1 MRGIISIVLIAVFI
15 LFVGCRKRLDD
26 FLFNNDNSITEYR
39 LDNYAGELSLELPTD
54 YYIPE
59 SDIHQFEF
67 TIEDGEETLKI
78 AAIFVGDVN
87 AIQTDTVILYCH
99 GNRDH
104 MDHYWPRQKLLSYV
118 GHQGRFGVLMFDY
131 PGYGLSEGKPT
142 EENMYA
148 ATDGALN
155 WLKGKGLEND
165 RLIVYGYSLGS
176 AATCKSAG
184 DKSFALQPHKI
195 VLEAPFASSAV
206 MVQDA
211 SLINMPS
218 SYMVDIKIDNAEQ
231 IKQCNVPLYWMHGID
246 DDFLSFTSHGQLVYN
261 NHNMSWKIKSE
272 VPGAGHNNVPV
283 FIGLEEYK
291 QSLLS
296 FILSDS

>member
-67 TIEDGEETLKI
+67 TIEDGDETLKI

-142 EENMYA
+142 ENNMYA
-148 ATDGALN
+148 ATGGALK
-155 WLKGKGLEND
+155 WLKQNGLTNE
-165 RLIVYGYSLGS
+165 RLITYGYSLGS
-176 AATCKSAG
+176 APTCMSAG
-184 DKSFALQPHKI
+184 DKPFVLQPNKI
-195 VLEAPFASSAV
+195 ILEAPFASSSV

-211 SLINMPS
+211 ALLNMPAS
-218 SYMVDIKIDNAEQ
+218 FFVSTKISNAEQ
-231 IKQCNVPLYWMHGID
+231 IKKCDVPLYWMHGID
-246 DDFLSFTSHGQLVYN
+246 DDFLSFSTHGKLVYD
-261 NHNMSWKIKSE
+261 NHSSNWKKKSE
-272 VPGAGHNNVPV
+272 VLGAGHNNVPT
-283 FIGLEEYK
+283 FMGLEKYK
-291 QSLLS
+291 SEILS
-296 FILSDS
+296 FILND